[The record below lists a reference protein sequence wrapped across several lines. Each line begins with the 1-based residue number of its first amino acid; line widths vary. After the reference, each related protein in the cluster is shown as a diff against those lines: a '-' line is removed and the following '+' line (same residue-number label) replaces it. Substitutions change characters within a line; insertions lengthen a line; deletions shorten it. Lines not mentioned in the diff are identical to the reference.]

1 MLAITSFNCIKI
13 NMGSLQKKLT
23 TKLWT
28 CGKKGGGSAA
38 QANFLSKKSL
48 DMCSGGGSKGLVQSS
63 FCKKKFVLRLPEE
76 LLSTFYLL
84 QNIKK

>member
-1 MLAITSFNCIKI
+1 MGLVYGIIFIK
-13 NMGSLQKKLT
+13 GSLQKK
-23 TKLWT
+23 KLRT
-28 CGKKGGGSAA
+28 FGHGAKGGGVSSAGKL
-38 QANFLSKKSL
+38 FIEE
-48 DMCSGGGSKGLVQSS
+48 MFGHVFRGSKGLVQSS